1 MLAKNTLVRYNQIAA
16 KQPPGPEPPAPL
28 TKQNACTWHKPH
40 AQPHARSERFVASR
54 KKNQTPSWRYNKH
67 GQLIPAA
74 PAQPKKQRSLEALER
89 QRALAQSRADTAE
102 PDRRSSQSR
111 IAALDSLEAARLLA
125 DLRTFA
131 RQPQPADL
139 ILPLVDWLATQ
150 HPGLRRRFVELTE
163 YEAKHEQNERLKRLM
178 KKTAEL
184 VEAGRPNRKQA
195 A

>member
-40 AQPHARSERFVASR
+40 AQPHARTERTVIPQKISNR
-54 KKNQTPSWRYNKH
+54 PWRYNKN
-67 GQLIPAA
+67 GQLLPPLPPQPRKERPA
-74 PAQPKKQRSLEALER
+74 PKPRKAADPERLEAE
-89 QRALAQSRADTAE
+89 
-102 PDRRSSQSR
+102 RRSSQSR
-111 IAALDSLEAARLLA
+111 IAELDSLEAARLLA

-184 VEAGRPNRKQA
+184 VEAGRPNRKKA